1 MARLRVPG
9 CASWCGRSQAGAWDF
24 QGRAPAAI
32 ALHAQRLAAPGGG
45 GTQRRLVASFSPP
58 TLPPRVPPSLPHSR
72 GSCASGS
79 VKPRRL
85 PVPSTRAQSV
95 IRSRCRPASISAERP
110 LRSICVC
117 LASVY
122 TEAQFA
128 RSLSAARPERRQLPP
143 PPPLPPPQP
152 RQPEPRAPLKKQEA
166 FFKTAGLRAA
176 SFVRVLSA
184 SPYPHAFCRN
194 RPPPARPPRPLLM
207 LGARLLS
214 PKAAGSLHYCPKH
227 VAVDRSDP
235 SLPCL
240 LGLGVTQRRPS
251 PPRTFLSTSHPNYPT
266 EGEIPEL

>member
-143 PPPLPPPQP
+143 PPAAAASPAQAARAASAFKETGSIFQNSWVEGRLLCPRALGLPLPPCLLQ
-152 RQPEPRAPLKKQEA
+152 EP
-166 FFKTAGLRAA
+166 A
-176 SFVRVLSA
+176 SSC
-184 SPYPHAFCRN
+184 SSS
-194 RPPPARPPRPLLM
+194 PPPTHVRGAPPLPKGSRLSPLL
-207 LGARLLS
+207 S
-214 PKAAGSLHYCPKH
+214 
-227 VAVDRSDP
+227 
-235 SLPCL
+235 
-240 LGLGVTQRRPS
+240 
-251 PPRTFLSTSHPNYPT
+251 
-266 EGEIPEL
+266 